1 MATIKDIAR
10 LSGYSIGTVSRV
22 INKHPDVSDKARS
35 AIEKVIKEAGFQ
47 PNSNAKLLKQT
58 VSSAITIFVKGTK
71 NVFLEDILER
81 IQTHLRKSGE
91 EAAVVFLD
99 ESENEIKAALQT
111 ELERHPRG
119 FIFLGGSLDHF
130 RESFS
135 SLSTPSTL
143 VSADASSIE
152 SSLLSSFAT
161 DDFQG
166 SREAAKLLIENGHT
180 KIGIIGGY
188 MSYFKDQITS
198 SRLAG
203 TVECMKEY
211 GIEIDLDQQFVPS
224 RFSMDD
230 GYRAAK
236 KLLKKNP
243 DLTAVMTHS
252 DEIAIGALRAFNDM
266 GKRVP
271 EDISLIGFD
280 GIEYIRYTIPRIA
293 TIRQDTETMAR
304 KAVDD
309 LLMRISYPRNGV
321 HETIPFEVIDK
332 ESIRKIENDR

>member
-22 INKHPDVSDKARS
+22 INNHPDVSEKARRT
-35 AIEKVIKEAGFQ
+35 IEKVIRESGFQ
-47 PNSNAKLLKQT
+47 PNSNAKMLKQT
-58 VSSAITIFVKGTK
+58 VSSAITVFVKGTK
-71 NVFLEDILER
+71 NSFLEDILER
-81 IQTHLRKSGE
+81 IQTHLRNCGE

-99 ESENEIKAALQT
+99 EAENEIKAAIHT

-130 RESFS
+130 RHSFS
-135 SLSTPSTL
+135 SLGTPSTL
-143 VSADASSIE
+143 VSANASSIE
-152 SSLLSSFAT
+152 NPLLSSFST
-161 DDFQG
+161 DDYRG
-166 SREAAKLLIENGHT
+166 SYEAARLLIENGHT
-180 KIGIIGGY
+180 KIGIIGGH
-188 MSYFKDQITS
+188 MSYYKDQITS

-203 TVECMKEY
+203 TVDCLKDS
-211 GIEIDLDQQFVPS
+211 GIAIDLDQQFVPS
-224 RFSMDD
+224 RFSMVD

-243 DLTAVMTHS
+243 GLTAVFSHS
-252 DEIAIGALRAFNDM
+252 DEIAIGALRAFTDL
-266 GKRVP
+266 GKKVP
-271 EDISLIGFD
+271 QDISLIGFD
-280 GIEYIRYTIPRIA
+280 GIENTRYTIPRIA

-321 HETIPFEVIDK
+321 HVTVPFEVIDK
-332 ESIRKIENDR
+332 ESIRKI